1 MKTLFNLWLVVLFLF
16 LVLLPARACTL
27 PYGYQIPTIP
37 YQVPYYQQP
46 YYQYTKVV
54 TQPVV
59 VPATVFQFLPAF
71 SGQQPAPVHAPGAPT
86 PGPAAPALTPA
97 PATLPQTSPVS
108 LPVAQDVGA
117 ETASRQVATSGANL
131 SKDLSVSGSRADLSA
146 DRQVSGN
153 VVATLSKRCASCH
166 TGQESER
173 NFQIFSSGTNLAAL
187 NGLQKARIALRA
199 RRATMPPA
207 AKGDQGSPQA
217 CSDVECEQLDAWAEK

>member
-1 MKTLFNLWLVVLFLF
+1 LLF
-16 LVLLPARACTL
+16 
-27 PYGYQIPTIP
+27 
-37 YQVPYYQQP
+37 
-46 YYQYTKVV
+46 
-54 TQPVV
+54 
-59 VPATVFQFLPAF
+59 F
-71 SGQQPAPVHAPGAPT
+71 SGQQPAQAHAPGAPA
-86 PGPAAPALTPA
+86 PGPAAPAPTPA

-108 LPVAQDVGA
+108 LPVAQDMGA
-117 ETASRQVATSGANL
+117 ETSLRQVATSGANL
-131 SKDLSVSGSRADLSA
+131 SKDLSAGRP
-146 DRQVSGN
+146 VSGN

>member
-1 MKTLFNLWLVVLFLF
+1 MKTFYNLWIVLLLFF
-16 LVLLPARACTL
+16 LVPLPARACTP
-27 PYGYQIPTIP
+27 PYGYQVPTIP
-37 YQVPYYQQP
+37 YQVPYYQQS
-46 YYQYTKVV
+46 YNYQYTKVI

-71 SGQQPAPVHAPGAPT
+71 SSGQPAQPQA
-86 PGPAAPALTPA
+86 PA
-97 PATLPQTSPVS
+97 PAPGPSASVPSPSTALPQASPVS
-108 LPVAQDVGA
+108 LPVAQDRDAG
-117 ETASRQVATSGANL
+117 TSSRQVATA
-131 SKDLSVSGSRADLSA
+131 SA
-146 DRQVSGN
+146 GN

-217 CSDVECEQLDAWAEK
+217 CNDVECEQLDAWAEK